1 MCARLVLVAVFCMNL
16 QRRLKQRSP
25 IISRELTS
33 MPVLEERSGIG
44 VGQPERI
51 PREPGSYSTNPY
63 REDGALGRAGSLSAV
78 NSCAKASLQG
88 VQKKSVLDK

>member
-51 PREPGSYSTNPY
+51 PREPGS
-63 REDGALGRAGSLSAV
+63 
-78 NSCAKASLQG
+78 
-88 VQKKSVLDK
+88 